1 MKIYFDVP
9 FILTSLVLISGLI
22 TLIDALFYAKKR
34 KNHKTHKPWIVE
46 HAHSFFPMLLLVWT
60 VRSFIIQ
67 PYRVP
72 TGSLEPTILPGDFIV
87 VNQFAYGLR
96 LPVLNI
102 KLLHLG
108 EPKRGDIALFRYPN
122 DPSVIYVK
130 RVVGLPGDHIAY
142 HNKILT
148 INDKIMPQ
156 DFVGIDLDTENGFT
170 VPVKVFVENLDG
182 IKHKI
187 FIKPDHEDGMDVDVI
202 VPENNYF
209 MMGDNRDSSADSR
222 YWGFMPEENLI
233 GKAFGIWM
241 NFDTDNFKVKWER
254 IGKKIQ

>member
-9 FILTSLVLISGLI
+9 FILTALVLISGLI
-22 TLIDALFYAKKR
+22 TLIDALFFAKKR
-34 KNHKTHKPWIVE
+34 KSDQARKPWIIE

-102 KLLHLG
+102 KLWHLG
-108 EPKRGDIALFRYPN
+108 MPKRGDIALFRYPN

-130 RVVGLPGDHIAY
+130 RVVGLPGDHIVY
-142 HNKILT
+142 HDKVLT
-148 INDKIMPQ
+148 INNKIIPQ
-156 DFVGIDLDTENGFT
+156 EFVGIDLDTENGFS
-170 VPVKVFVENLDG
+170 VPVKVFTEDLDG
-182 IKHKI
+182 IKHRI
-187 FIKPDHEDGMDVDVI
+187 FIKPNYEDSMDVNVI

-222 YWGFMPEENLI
+222 SWGFMPEENLI

-241 NFDTDNFKVKWER
+241 NFDTGSFNIKWER
-254 IGKKIQ
+254 IGKKIK